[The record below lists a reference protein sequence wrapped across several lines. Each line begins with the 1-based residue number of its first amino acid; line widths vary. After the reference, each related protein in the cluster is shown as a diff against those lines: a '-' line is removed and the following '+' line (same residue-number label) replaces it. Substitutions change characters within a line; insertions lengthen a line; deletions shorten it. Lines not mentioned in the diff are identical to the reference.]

1 MRIKIRLDTMSDINA
16 FVGDMTKSDAKAFL
30 TDKNR
35 NFIVSAK
42 SMLGAV
48 YSMEWDEVWCE
59 CDDNIFH
66 IVNKYRA
73 DE

>member
-16 FVGDMTKSDAKAFL
+16 FVADMTKCNANAFL

-35 NFIVSAK
+35 HFIVSAK

-48 YSMEWDEVWCE
+48 YSMEWEEVWCE
-59 CDDNIFH
+59 CDDHIFH

>member
-1 MRIKIRLDTMSDINA
+1 MIIKINLDTMSQISK
-16 FVGDMTKSDAKAFL
+16 FVSEMTRSGGNAFL
-30 TDKNR
+30 TDKDR

-59 CDDNIFH
+59 CDDNLYH
-66 IVNKYRA
+66 IVSKYA
-73 DE
+73 VDE

>member
-1 MRIKIRLDTMSDINA
+1 MRIKINLDTMSTISK
-16 FVGDMTKSDAKAFL
+16 FVGEMTASGGKAFL
-30 TDKNR
+30 TDRDR

-59 CDDNIFH
+59 CDDNLYRI
-66 IVNKYRA
+66 ISKYEA

>member
-1 MRIKIRLDTMSDINA
+1 MRIKIRLDTMSEIND
-16 FVGDMTKSDAKAFL
+16 FVGTMTKSSAKVFL

-35 NFIVSAK
+35 NYIVSAK

-59 CDDNIFH
+59 SEDDIYHLVSKFT
-66 IVNKYRA
+66 VA
-73 DE
+73 E

>member
-1 MRIKIRLDTMSDINA
+1 MRIKIRLDTMSEINA
-16 FVGDMTKSDAKAFL
+16 FVGDMTKCGATVYL
-30 TDKNR
+30 TDKDR
-35 NFIVSAK
+35 NFIVNAK

-59 CDDNIFH
+59 CEDNIYH
-66 IVNKYRA
+66 LVSKYAA